1 VSLRE
6 DDDLATFEDIKCHR
20 DTPDAILVR
29 VEGKEVWIPKSHI
42 HDDSEV
48 FKKGTDGRLI
58 ISQWIAEQKGLV

>member
-20 DTPDAILVR
+20 DTPDAILVK
-29 VEGKEVWIPKSHI
+29 VEGKEVWIPKSHV
-42 HDDSEV
+42 H
-48 FKKGTDGRLI
+48 DGRLI